1 MPLLSSPAKISVGET
16 GMIRLTEAQVETLN
30 RMPRYH
36 IAEQFV
42 TGAAVVVCE
51 SLYQNAMVI
60 DLDGQVL
67 AFSRYL
73 AIRDQRR

>member
-1 MPLLSSPAKISVGET
+1 MPLLSPPVMIGAGET

-73 AIRDQRR
+73 AIRDQRH

>member
-1 MPLLSSPAKISVGET
+1 ML
-16 GMIRLTEAQVETLN
+16 RLTETQLETLD

-42 TGAAVVVCE
+42 TGAVVVVCE
-51 SLYQNAMVI
+51 SLYQNAMVVN
-60 DLDGQVL
+60 LDGQVL

>member
-1 MPLLSSPAKISVGET
+1 MIYLGDKDMIS
-16 GMIRLTEAQVETLN
+16 LTEAQKETLN

-36 IAEQFV
+36 IVEQFV
-42 TGAAVVVCE
+42 TGATVVVCE

-60 DLDGQVL
+60 DVDGQVL

-73 AIRDQRR
+73 AIRDKRR